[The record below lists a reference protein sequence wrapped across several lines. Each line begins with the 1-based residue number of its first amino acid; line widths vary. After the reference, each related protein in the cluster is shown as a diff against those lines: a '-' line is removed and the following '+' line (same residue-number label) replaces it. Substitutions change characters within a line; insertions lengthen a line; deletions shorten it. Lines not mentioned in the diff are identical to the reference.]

1 MKNQT
6 ENKGEKYGLPHNRW
20 QVFAD
25 RVKTHFGKF
34 LLCGVILLIFS
45 LPLFAV
51 RMYADM
57 SVASLYD
64 KYKQGLFTA
73 DEYNGSIATITLVA
87 SSLNVGGFLI
97 LAVGLSGLVRQVRQ
111 MAWSEP
117 IEFWQDFAVG
127 IKQNV
132 AKYLIV
138 FVVLGL
144 LNAFDSVVMQIRTD
158 VLSYIPLCV
167 YLFVIFP
174 IALHMLVQIAIY
186 NHKPG
191 DIFVTSAFVYV
202 KTLPISVLFAALFMS
217 YGLFDMI
224 STFAVRYVCK
234 MLYVLFLPIGVLGW
248 FLYVCSALDKY
259 VNKQSYP
266 QLVDKGVWRL

>member
-1 MKNQT
+1 M
-6 ENKGEKYGLPHNRW
+6 
-20 QVFAD
+20 
-25 RVKTHFGKF
+25 
-34 LLCGVILLIFS
+34 LIFS

-138 FVVLGL
+138 FAVLGL

-186 NHKPG
+186 NHKLG